1 MRRTIDLLDRVS
13 TSFGRYDYVSNQSG
27 IKGWYSRF
35 FMRVWWMIAHTKRYE
50 YSQVIRKR
58 TVHLWLLMIP
68 KWKSAALLTFAIN
81 NLMSKGIAPY
91 HSQSSP
97 LYATF
102 STRNSIAIVATS
114 ASLIHWQL
122 AFHSF
127 LRPVISFSSDITT
140 IVRIK
145 ITPSP
150 NSWLLLT
157 TEWS

>member
-27 IKGWYSRF
+27 NKGWYSRF
-35 FMRVWWMIAHTKRYE
+35 SWEYDGWSHTQRDTSILKWFAKERFICDYWWYQNERVLH
-50 YSQVIRKR
+50 YS
-58 TVHLWLLMIP
+58 LLQ
-68 KWKSAALLTFAIN
+68 SS
-81 NLMSKGIAPY
+81 NLMSKGIAAY

-102 STRNSIAIVATS
+102 STRNSIAIVATP